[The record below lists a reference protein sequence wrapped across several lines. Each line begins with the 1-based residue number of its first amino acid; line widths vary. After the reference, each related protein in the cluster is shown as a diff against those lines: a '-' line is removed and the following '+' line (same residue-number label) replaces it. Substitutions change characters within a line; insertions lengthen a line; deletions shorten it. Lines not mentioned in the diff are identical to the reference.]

1 MIIFCRGF
9 FSLLDDDILV
19 VVVVVV
25 VDVLE
30 SLVVVLLLLVL
41 LCLLRGEDL
50 TLAGLDP
57 AHLVPFH
64 QQPTIRTNNNSIVPQ
79 DLTH

>member
-25 VDVLE
+25 VDVLDG
-30 SLVVVLLLLVL
+30 LVVVLL
-41 LCLLRGEDL
+41 LLRGEDL